1 LFLQLVNTWPVR
13 AVPLVLT
20 ILLSLSS
27 AFAIEIREFDVKTLQ
42 RLGNELTRVSQTR
55 DRGAT
60 TPERKRARETAIAA
74 LRGDVLNIHY
84 DYVVLDDPTGGGFLV
99 YALGS
104 TGRSGQF
111 VLGGHIRVTVSADG
125 RTVKRIDPL
134 SRTLLIEDEKNTGL
148 PKGTHLV
155 GMYYNQIVSI
165 KPVETLIY
173 TSNVSKRP
181 IFVGTPDAKMWK
193 VANGTMSI
201 DRSKPGSDTMGG
213 AVRKAF
219 HQHGR

>member
-1 LFLQLVNTWPVR
+1 MVRLALLILFF
-13 AVPLVLT
+13 A
-20 ILLSLSS
+20 IA
-27 AFAIEIREFDVKTLQ
+27 AFASEIREFDVKTLQ
-42 RLGNELTRVSQTR
+42 RLGNELARVSQTR

-74 LRGDVLNIHY
+74 LQGDVPNIHY
-84 DYVVLDDPTGGGFLV
+84 DYVVLDDPAGRGFLV

-104 TGRSGQF
+104 TRKAGQF
-111 VLGGHIRVTVSADG
+111 VLGGHIRVTVSTDG

-148 PKGTHLV
+148 PKDTHLV
-155 GMYYNQIVSI
+155 GMYYNQLVST

-181 IFVGTPDAKMWK
+181 IFVGTPDGKMWK

-213 AVRKAF
+213 AARKASQ
-219 HQHGR
+219 QHGR

>member
-1 LFLQLVNTWPVR
+1 MRTFPLIVVAATTLVVTS
-13 AVPLVLT
+13 VLA
-20 ILLSLSS
+20 S
-27 AFAIEIREFDVKTLQ
+27 EIREFDVKTLQ
-42 RLGNELTRVSQTR
+42 RLGNELARVSQTR

-84 DYVVLDDPTGGGFLV
+84 EYVVLDDPAGGGFLV

-104 TGRSGQF
+104 TRKSGQF

-155 GMYYNQIVSI
+155 GTYYNQIVST

-173 TSNVSKRP
+173 ISNVSKRP
-181 IFVGTPDAKMWK
+181 IFVGTPDGKMWK

-201 DRSKPGSDTMGG
+201 DRSKPGSDPMGG
-213 AVRKAF
+213 AARKAF
-219 HQHGR
+219 QQHGR